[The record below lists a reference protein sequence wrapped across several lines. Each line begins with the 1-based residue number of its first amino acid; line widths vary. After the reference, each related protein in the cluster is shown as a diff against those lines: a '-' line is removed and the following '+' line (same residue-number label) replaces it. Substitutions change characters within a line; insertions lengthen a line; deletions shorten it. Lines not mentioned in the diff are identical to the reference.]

1 MKYREA
7 LKQKSKKL
15 TLVTFM
21 GEEEGVKIKS
31 VFHAYV
37 ALYGYMVYFLQM
49 IDKCREIAMPVLVA
63 DEFKGF
69 CGRKEGLIYFF
80 FDIVSKEY

>member
-31 VFHAYV
+31 VFNIQGGKVFSQKSSTRVGH
-37 ALYGYMVYFLQM
+37 LTEPKSE
-49 IDKCREIAMPVLVA
+49 D
-63 DEFKGF
+63 
-69 CGRKEGLIYFF
+69 
-80 FDIVSKEY
+80 